1 MEEAKKYK
9 SKDDFIK
16 LPAKPSIKRSPDIE
30 GVPKSNNESKY
41 NALVN
46 DYKSIT
52 AKLKDQSLGA
62 ELKLV
67 TMRDMYN
74 QMIKIHKFKTS
85 IGMESNVDM
94 KDIGAQLKAI
104 NKKLDDIGYIDSKK
118 LSSAI
123 KKSQKESQKYKD
135 TLEEIKKKYP
145 KQ

>member
-1 MEEAKKYK
+1 
-9 SKDDFIK
+9 
-16 LPAKPSIKRSPDIE
+16 
-30 GVPKSNNESKY
+30 
-41 NALVN
+41 
-46 DYKSIT
+46 
-52 AKLKDQSLGA
+52 
-62 ELKLV
+62 
-67 TMRDMYN
+67 
-74 QMIKIHKFKTS
+74 
-85 IGMESNVDM
+85 MESNVDM